1 MLVLRDA
8 YTFIIPLVLLALLCA
23 LLGWLLVPGF
33 WIGTAVLALLAL
45 FVAFFFRNPHR
56 DLPTDRSL
64 IVSPA
69 DGRVVVVKP
78 VDGSDPQAGTLVSI
92 FLSVLDVHV
101 NRAPVGGKITKAEYR
116 RGKFI
121 IATAERAS
129 VENEQNVVTVEN
141 ERVKV
146 VFKQI
151 AGVLARRIVFW
162 KKPGDQVALG
172 ESVGLIKFG
181 SRTDLILPP
190 QVSVEVKPGDRVKGG
205 ISIVGRIKA

>member
-1 MLVLRDA
+1 PSRD
-8 YTFIIPLVLLALLCA
+8 V
-23 LLGWLLVPGF
+23 
-33 WIGTAVLALLAL
+33 
-45 FVAFFFRNPHR
+45 
-56 DLPTDRSL
+56 PTDHSL

-78 VDGSDPQAGTLVSI
+78 VDASDAQAGTLVSI

-101 NRAPVGGKITKAEYR
+101 NRAPVGGTITETEYR

-141 ERVKV
+141 DQVKV

-162 KKPGDQVALG
+162 KKTGDKVALG

-181 SRTDLILPP
+181 SRTDVILPTK
-190 QVSVEVKPGDRVKGG
+190 VSVEVKPRDRVKG
-205 ISIVGRIKA
+205 